1 MFNEFLIIVF
11 RELFLQIFYFLLG
24 YFHIRLELFF
34 DLFPFLERFMDL
46 LDILL
51 YLYFL
56 LVSVHLIE
64 LVSNQTVKL
73 VVFVNILDHFVF
85 EYQVLKFTEIIRIDF
100 IVVIKTFETLIADL
114 SEPILN
120 RTLEIGNIP
129 IDFGFDF
136 IDLILTL
143 NSEPFQ

>member
-1 MFNEFLIIVF
+1 
-11 RELFLQIFYFLLG
+11 
-24 YFHIRLELFF
+24 
-34 DLFPFLERFMDL
+34 MDL